1 MAVQTSVSTMG
12 SALPGMPYAGNRP
25 ECLTWGMPS
34 AKVAKVSTVTIDTPT
49 NSTLYQ
55 IRVNGIDSEYTSDGS
70 ATAAEIEAGLVSA
83 VNSNAL
89 AAAIVTAAAGA
100 GDTLT
105 LTGVTAGDDFTVTT
119 SGATLSVATTT
130 AAVDNDVIGF
140 GYGVVR
146 NDATSVRLPVSSDAA
161 TAFRGVALH
170 THDHDPALKPA
181 STDPD
186 GYYVGSAVSVVR
198 KGLVYVPV
206 TTAITEGT
214 SGVHLI
220 ITGANAGKFRGTSDS
235 TNTVDLGGTFTGL
248 RWHTSSANSMA
259 VLEINLP

>member
-25 ECLTWGMPS
+25 ETLAWGMPS
-34 AKVAKVSTVTIDTPT
+34 AKVAKVVTVTVDTAT
-49 NSTLYQ
+49 NSTLYNV
-55 IRVNGIDSEYTSDGS
+55 RVNGIDSEYTSDGS
-70 ATAAEIEAGLVSA
+70 ATAQEIVTNMVAAIVA
-83 VNSNAL
+83 NSTAS
-89 AAAIVTAAAGA
+89 AIVTAAAA
-100 GDTLT
+100 TSSTFT

-146 NDATSVRLPVSSDAA
+146 NDASSVRLPVSSDAA

-186 GYYVGSAVSVVR
+186 GHYVGSAVSVVR

-235 TNTVDLGGTFTGL
+235 SNTVDLGGTFTGL